1 MNAHEYVLT
10 RKLARMT
17 KVVKISSFIFSQAVN
32 AIGGGGAVKIVAMH
46 IIRFLDASLVQSVL
60 NCASVLAVYT
70 RTTVMIAAGCR
81 CDGT

>member
-46 IIRFLDASLVQSVL
+46 IIRFLDA
-60 NCASVLAVYT
+60 A
-70 RTTVMIAAGCR
+70 
-81 CDGT
+81 